1 VTQAIPAGAR
11 AAVLRRELGPV
22 AWCALECLVERSDDG
37 RTSDAT
43 VRAVAADLGVAKNTA
58 HRAMTALASAG
69 LIEPEQRRG
78 RDGKFEPGRY
88 RLHVVDLLGTTST
101 RPPSRAS
108 RRPRRART
116 TAPHDQLTL
125 LGTT

>member
-1 VTQAIPAGAR
+1 MNRTVPVGAH
-11 AAVLRRELGPV
+11 AELRRELGPV

-37 RTSDAT
+37 RTSATT
-43 VRAVAADLGVAKNTA
+43 VRAVATDLGVAKNTA

-88 RLHVVDLLGTTST
+88 VLHLGDLLGTMPTPT
-101 RPPSRAS
+101 PSRTS
-108 RRPRRART
+108 RPARRAP
-116 TAPHDQLTL
+116 TAAPPDQLTL
-125 LGTT
+125 LSAT